1 MRSGPISIVVLAL
14 LAAAPSAAASKAA
27 RKAAPRPPS
36 KFVPKLIQ
44 NCDAH
49 KFETVVDS
57 MIDGQPHHSKVRLC
71 GAEGQSDAQW
81 IDTLR
86 DAIKKLDANK
96 DMSPPQRDQIVTAIK
111 TEIARLTILGA
122 GPVLP
127 RRGSAAR
134 AVPQEPLSRD
144 YAALPPL
151 PAPRETVPAPVL
163 KDLGR
168 EEIAGSETSTTAVQ
182 KDFAQLPPMPP
193 PVPATAVPATTP
205 VRAPAV
211 PLRLKFG
218 CETPGD
224 LSSDA
229 PCAEFERET
238 RITVHAGED
247 IPAGTLLQ
255 FVRNDHPQADVPLG
269 GLRRGGV
276 LQVLLPAK
284 VCSGFA
290 TGKLELR
297 IVRDDGNGVPQP
309 LSSEGPYSLR
319 C

>member
-1 MRSGPISIVVLAL
+1 
-14 LAAAPSAAASKAA
+14 
-27 RKAAPRPPS
+27 
-36 KFVPKLIQ
+36 
-44 NCDAH
+44 
-49 KFETVVDS
+49 
-57 MIDGQPHHSKVRLC
+57 MIDGQPHQSKVKLC
-71 GAEGQSDAQW
+71 GVEGQSDAEW

-86 DAIKKLDANK
+86 DAIKKLNANK
-96 DMSPPQRDQIVTAIK
+96 DMSAPQRDQIVTAIK

-127 RRGSAAR
+127 RRGSATT

-144 YAALPPL
+144 YATLPPL
-151 PAPRETVPAPVL
+151 PVPRERVPPPAQ
-163 KDLGR
+163 KDSR
-168 EEIAGSETSTTAVQ
+168 RQESAGVETSTTAVQ
-182 KDFAQLPPMPP
+182 KDFAQLPPMPSSP
-193 PVPATAVPATTP
+193 TVVAAPATTP
-205 VRAPAV
+205 VAAAAV
-211 PLRLKFG
+211 PLRLNFG
-218 CETPGD
+218 CDTPGD

-238 RITVHAGED
+238 RVTVHAGED

-255 FVRNDHPQADVPLG
+255 FVRNDHPQAQVPLG
-269 GLRRGGV
+269 GLRRGGA
-276 LQVLLPAK
+276 LQVVLPAK

-297 IVRDDGNGVPQP
+297 VVRDDGNGVPQP

>member
-1 MRSGPISIVVLAL
+1 MRSRLISIVMLAS
-14 LAAAPSAAASKAA
+14 LAAAPLAAAPKAA
-27 RKAAPRPPS
+27 RKPVAKPPS

-57 MIDGQPHHSKVRLC
+57 MVDGQPHQSKVRLC
-71 GAEGQSDAQW
+71 GVEGQNDAEW

-96 DMSPPQRDQIVTAIK
+96 DMPAPQRDQIVTAIK

-127 RRGSAAR
+127 RRGSAAS

-144 YAALPPL
+144 YATLPPL
-151 PAPRETVPAPVL
+151 PVPRETVPPPAR

-168 EEIAGSETSTTAVQ
+168 SEVVGSETSTAPVQ

-193 PVPATAVPATTP
+193 PLPAAAAPATTS
-205 VRAPAV
+205 VLVPAV
-211 PLRLKFG
+211 PLRLNFG
-218 CETPGD
+218 CDTPGD

-238 RITVHAGED
+238 RVTVHAGED

-269 GLRRGGV
+269 GLRRGGA
-276 LQVLLPAK
+276 LQIVLPAK

-290 TGKLELR
+290 SGKLELR
-297 IVRDDGNGVPQP
+297 VVRDDGNGAPQP

>member
-1 MRSGPISIVVLAL
+1 MHSRLISIVMLAS
-14 LAAAPSAAASKAA
+14 LAAEPSAAASKAA
-27 RKAAPRPPS
+27 RKSVPKTPTLA
-36 KFVPKLIQ
+36 PKLIQ

-57 MIDGQPHHSKVRLC
+57 LIDGQPHQSKVKLC
-71 GAEGQSDAQW
+71 GVDGQSDAEW

-96 DMSPPQRDQIVTAIK
+96 DMSGTQRDQIVTAIK

-127 RRGSAAR
+127 RRGGAAT
-134 AVPQEPLSRD
+134 AVPQAPLSRD
-144 YAALPPL
+144 YATLPPL
-151 PAPRETVPAPVL
+151 PVPRETAPPSRDVR
-163 KDLGR
+163 R
-168 EEIAGSETSTTAVQ
+168 EGAGGSETSVAAVQ
-182 KDFAQLPPMPP
+182 KDFAQLPPMPSP
-193 PVPATAVPATTP
+193 LPAAAAPAATAGL
-205 VRAPAV
+205 APAV
-211 PLRLKFG
+211 PLRLNFG
-218 CETPGD
+218 CDTPGD

-238 RITVHAGED
+238 RVTVHAGED
-247 IPAGTLLQ
+247 IPAGTLLE
-255 FVRNDHPQADVPLG
+255 FVRNDHPQAQVALG
-269 GLRRGGV
+269 GLRRGGM
-276 LQVLLPAK
+276 LQVVLPTK

-297 IVRDDGNGVPQP
+297 VVRDDGNGVPQP